1 MTFDYLLSIIKIIL
15 FDLVLSGDNAV
26 VIGLA
31 AHLLPPRQRRQ
42 AMIWGCGM
50 AIVMRVALTLVVAQL
65 LLFPGLRFIGAVL
78 LAWIACKLVQEE
90 AQATDRSKPP
100 PTSLLTAVTRIA
112 MADLIMSLDNV
123 VAIAGASQ
131 SDPVRIV
138 IGLVLSISMLLLLS
152 AVIMEIMNRYR
163 WIAFLGAAVLALTAA
178 DMMVE
183 DLGHLF
189 KAWWGQGT
197 DIQIPFWAAWTIR
210 LGVMVLCL
218 TTNRWWPGG
227 STPVEDPPARSQHS
241 LEGVLDQSDATVA
254 S

>member
-50 AIVMRVALTLVVAQL
+50 AIVMRIALTLVVAQL
-65 LLFPGLRFIGAVL
+65 LILPGLRFAGAVL

-90 AQATDRSKPP
+90 AEAADATRPP
-100 PTSLLTAVTRIA
+100 PTSLFKAVVRIA
-112 MADLIMSLDNV
+112 MADFIMSLDNV

-131 SDPVRIV
+131 SDPIRII
-138 IGLVLSISMLLLLS
+138 IGLILSISMLLLLS
-152 AVIMEIMNRYR
+152 AIIMEIMSRYR
-163 WIAFLGAAVLALTAA
+163 WIAYVGAAVLALTAA

-183 DLGHLF
+183 DLGLLF
-189 KAWWGQGT
+189 KAWWGQG
-197 DIQIPFWAAWTIR
+197 IEVHLPFWAAWTIR
-210 LGVMVLCL
+210 LGVTVLCL
-218 TTNRWWPGG
+218 TTNWWWPG
-227 STPVEDPPARSQHS
+227 ARTSHVDDSPGRAPHS
-241 LEGVLDQSDATVA
+241 LEGVSTRAT
-254 S
+254 